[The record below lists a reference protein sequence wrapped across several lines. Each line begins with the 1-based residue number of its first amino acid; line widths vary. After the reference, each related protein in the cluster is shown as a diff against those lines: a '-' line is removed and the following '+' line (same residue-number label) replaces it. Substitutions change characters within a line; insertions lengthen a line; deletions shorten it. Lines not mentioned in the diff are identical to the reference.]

1 MLPTLLLPWLLTII
15 LECIEH
21 IHGLSYSGSMPLP
34 LNEWI
39 MIQITIE
46 QTKVTIL
53 IYKGS
58 DITNPLDSI
67 EETITT
73 TAVSGPLSIS
83 VNTMS
88 IITMYALL
96 YQ

>member
-1 MLPTLLLPWLLTII
+1 
-15 LECIEH
+15 
-21 IHGLSYSGSMPLP
+21 MPLP

-73 TAVSGPLSIS
+73 TTVSGPLSIS

-88 IITMYALL
+88 VITMYALL
-96 YQ
+96 YQLQQ